1 MASIYVIDDD
11 NIIRTNLKDFLEQEG
26 HDIRTFS
33 TGEDALSRLNHDT
46 PDIMLIDLRL
56 PGIDGLELLEK
67 VKKSSQMVEV
77 VIITGH
83 ADISSAVK
91 AIKLGARDYIKK
103 PFDMDEISIIVQKAV
118 SARKMDEHLAYLHK
132 EEQTR
137 LGFGEIIGTSEAIKK
152 VFEFV
157 RHVSESPKTT
167 VLIRGETGTGK
178 ELVARAIH
186 NNSERAKKP
195 FIEVNCSAFQDTL
208 LEAELFGHEAGAYTD
223 AKEQKKGLVE
233 LSHEGS
239 FFLDEIGDMSIGLQ
253 SKVLKVIEDQVFRRV
268 GGTKIIS
275 VDTRIIS
282 ATSRNLDQLVA
293 DEKFR
298 QDLYYRLN
306 VAMVELPPLRDRNE
320 DIILLA
326 EHFVGVYNAEFKRNI
341 KGILPEVK
349 EWFMKYSWPGNVREI
364 KNVIE
369 RAVLFEKGEYIS
381 VDSINIMDSSTAKSQ
396 SKESVSTEFVI
407 SDIPE
412 RGISLKDVEK
422 SLIQKAL
429 ESTNGNQT
437 KAAQLLGISR
447 ETIKYRMKKFNI
459 KSFPLF
465 I

>member
-1 MASIYVIDDD
+1 MASIFVIDDD
-11 NIIRTNLKDFLEQEG
+11 NIIRVNLKDFLKLEG
-26 HDIRTFS
+26 HDITTFS
-33 TGEDALSRLNHDT
+33 NGEDALSRLSHDT
-46 PDIMLIDLRL
+46 PDIMLVDLQL

-67 VKKSSQMVEV
+67 VKDRSQNIEV

-83 ADISSAVK
+83 ADVPSAVK

-103 PFDMDEISIIVQKAV
+103 PFDLDEISIIVQKAV

-137 LGFGEIIGTSEAIKK
+137 LGFGEIIGTSVAIKK

-157 RHVSESPKTT
+157 RHVSQTPKTT

-208 LEAELFGHEAGAYTD
+208 LEAELFGHEAGAFTD

-239 FFLDEIGDMSIGLQ
+239 FFLDEIGDMSVSLQ
-253 SKVLKVIEDQVFRRV
+253 AKVLKVIEEQVFRRV

-282 ATSRNLDQLVA
+282 ATSRNLDQYVA

-306 VAMVELPPLRDRNE
+306 VAMIELPPLRERDE

-326 EHFVGVYNAEFKRNI
+326 EHFLGVFNTEFKRNI
-341 KGILPEVK
+341 KGIFPEVIK
-349 EWFMKYSWPGNVREI
+349 VFMKYSWPGNVREM
-364 KNVIE
+364 KNVME

-381 VDSINIMDSSTAKSQ
+381 GDSINIIDSSTVQSQ
-396 SKESVSTEFVI
+396 SQDSVSTEFI
-407 SDIPE
+407 INDILE
-412 RGISLKDVEK
+412 KGISLEEVEK
-422 SLIQKAL
+422 SLIIKAL
-429 ESTNGNQT
+429 EMTNKNQT
-437 KAAQLLGISR
+437 KAALLLGISR
-447 ETIKYRMKKFNI
+447 ETIKYRMKKFN
-459 KSFPLF
+459 LA
-465 I
+465 

>member
-1 MASIYVIDDD
+1 MASIFVIDDD
-11 NIIRTNLKDFLEQEG
+11 NIISANLKDFLELEG
-26 HDIRTFS
+26 HDITTFS
-33 TGEDALSRLNHDT
+33 NGEDALSRLSHDT
-46 PDIMLIDLRL
+46 PDIMLVDLQL

-67 VKKSSQMVEV
+67 VKDRSQNIEV

-83 ADISSAVK
+83 ADVPSAVK

-103 PFDMDEISIIVQKAV
+103 PFDLDEISIIVQKAV

-137 LGFGEIIGTSEAIKK
+137 LGFGEIIGTSDAIKK

-157 RHVSESPKTT
+157 RHVSQTPKTT

-195 FIEVNCSAFQDTL
+195 FIEVNCSAFQETL
-208 LEAELFGHEAGAYTD
+208 LEAELFGHEAGAFTD

-239 FFLDEIGDMSIGLQ
+239 FFLDEIGDMSVSLQ
-253 SKVLKVIEDQVFRRV
+253 AKVLKVIEEQVFRRV
-268 GGTKIIS
+268 GGTKVIS

-282 ATSRNLDQLVA
+282 ATSRNLDQYVA

-306 VAMVELPPLRDRNE
+306 VAMIELPPLRERDE

-326 EHFVGVYNAEFKRNI
+326 EHFLGVFNTEFKRNI
-341 KGILPEVK
+341 KGIFPEVIK
-349 EWFMKYSWPGNVREI
+349 LFMKYSWPGNVREM
-364 KNVIE
+364 KNVME

-381 VDSINIMDSSTAKSQ
+381 GDSINIIDSSTVQSQ
-396 SKESVSTEFVI
+396 SQDSLSTEFII
-407 SDIPE
+407 SDILE
-412 RGISLKDVEK
+412 KGISLEDVEK
-422 SLIQKAL
+422 SLIIKAL
-429 ESTNGNQT
+429 EMTNNNQT
-437 KAAQLLGISR
+437 KAALLLGISR
-447 ETIKYRMKKFNI
+447 ETIKYRMKKFN
-459 KSFPLF
+459 LA
-465 I
+465 

>member
-1 MASIYVIDDD
+1 MASIFVIDDD
-11 NIIRTNLKDFLEQEG
+11 NIISANLKDFLELEG
-26 HDIRTFS
+26 HEITTFS
-33 TGEDALSRLNHDT
+33 NGEDALSRLSHDT
-46 PDIMLIDLRL
+46 PDIMLVDLRL

-67 VKKSSQMVEV
+67 VKDRSQNIEV

-83 ADISSAVK
+83 ADVPSAVK

-103 PFDMDEISIIVQKAV
+103 PFDLDEISIIVQKAV

-137 LGFGEIIGTSEAIKK
+137 LGFGEIIGTSDAIKK

-157 RHVSESPKTT
+157 RHVSQTPKTT

-208 LEAELFGHEAGAYTD
+208 LEAELFGHEAGAFTD

-239 FFLDEIGDMSIGLQ
+239 FFLDEIGDMSVSLQ
-253 SKVLKVIEDQVFRRV
+253 AKVLKVIEEQVFRRV
-268 GGTKIIS
+268 GGTKVIS

-282 ATSRNLDQLVA
+282 ATSRNLDQYVA

-306 VAMVELPPLRDRNE
+306 VAMIELPPLRERDE

-326 EHFVGVYNAEFKRNI
+326 EHFLGVFNTEFKRNI
-341 KGILPEVK
+341 KGIFPEVIK
-349 EWFMKYSWPGNVREI
+349 LFMKYSWPGNVREM
-364 KNVIE
+364 KNVME

-381 VDSINIMDSSTAKSQ
+381 GDSINIVDSSTLQSQ
-396 SKESVSTEFVI
+396 TQDSVSTDFII
-407 SDIPE
+407 SDILE
-412 RGISLKDVEK
+412 KGISLEDVEK
-422 SLIQKAL
+422 SLILKAL
-429 ESTNGNQT
+429 ETTNKNQT
-437 KAAQLLGISR
+437 KAALLLGISR
-447 ETIKYRMKKFNI
+447 ETIKYRMKKFN
-459 KSFPLF
+459 LA
-465 I
+465 

>member
-1 MASIYVIDDD
+1 MASIFVIDDD
-11 NIIRTNLKDFLEQEG
+11 NIISANLKDFLELEG
-26 HDIRTFS
+26 HEITTFS
-33 TGEDALSRLNHDT
+33 NGEDALSRLSHET
-46 PDIMLIDLRL
+46 PDIMLVDLRL

-67 VKKSSQMVEV
+67 VKDRSQNIEV

-83 ADISSAVK
+83 ADVPSAVK

-103 PFDMDEISIIVQKAV
+103 PFDLDEISIIVQKAV

-137 LGFGEIIGTSEAIKK
+137 LGFGEIIGTSDAIKK

-157 RHVSESPKTT
+157 RHVSQTPKTT

-208 LEAELFGHEAGAYTD
+208 LEAELFGHEAGAFTD
-223 AKEQKKGLVE
+223 AKEQKKGLLE

-239 FFLDEIGDMSIGLQ
+239 FFLDEIGDMSVSLQ
-253 SKVLKVIEDQVFRRV
+253 AKVLKVIEEQVFRRV
-268 GGTKIIS
+268 GGTKVIS

-282 ATSRNLDQLVA
+282 ATSRNLDQYVA

-306 VAMVELPPLRDRNE
+306 VAMIELPPLRERDE

-326 EHFVGVYNAEFKRNI
+326 EHFLGVFNTEFKRNI
-341 KGILPEVK
+341 KGIFPEVIK
-349 EWFMKYSWPGNVREI
+349 LFMKYSWPGNVREM
-364 KNVIE
+364 KNVME

-381 VDSINIMDSSTAKSQ
+381 GDSINIIDSSTVQSQ
-396 SKESVSTEFVI
+396 TQDSVSTEFII
-407 SDIPE
+407 SDILE
-412 RGISLKDVEK
+412 KGISLEDVEK
-422 SLIQKAL
+422 SLILKAL
-429 ESTNGNQT
+429 ETTNKNQT
-437 KAAQLLGISR
+437 KAALLLGISR
-447 ETIKYRMKKFNI
+447 ETIKYRMKKFN
-459 KSFPLF
+459 LA
-465 I
+465 

>member
-1 MASIYVIDDD
+1 MASIFVIDDD
-11 NIIRTNLKDFLEQEG
+11 NIIRVNLKDFLKLEG
-26 HDIRTFS
+26 HDITTFS
-33 TGEDALSRLNHDT
+33 NGEDALSRLSHDT
-46 PDIMLIDLRL
+46 PDIMLVDLQL

-67 VKKSSQMVEV
+67 VKDRSQNIEV

-83 ADISSAVK
+83 ADVPSAVK

-103 PFDMDEISIIVQKAV
+103 PFDLDEISIIVQKAV

-137 LGFGEIIGTSEAIKK
+137 LGFGEIIGTSVAIKK

-157 RHVSESPKTT
+157 RHVSQTPKTT

-208 LEAELFGHEAGAYTD
+208 LEAELFGHEAGAFTD

-239 FFLDEIGDMSIGLQ
+239 FFLDEIGDMSVSLQ
-253 SKVLKVIEDQVFRRV
+253 AKVLKVIEEQVFRRV

-282 ATSRNLDQLVA
+282 ATSRNLDQYVA

-306 VAMVELPPLRDRNE
+306 VAMIELPPLRERDE

-326 EHFVGVYNAEFKRNI
+326 EHFLGVFNTEFKRNI
-341 KGILPEVK
+341 KGIFPEVIK
-349 EWFMKYSWPGNVREI
+349 VFMKYSWPGNVREM
-364 KNVIE
+364 KNVME

-381 VDSINIMDSSTAKSQ
+381 GDSINIIDSSTVHSQ
-396 SKESVSTEFVI
+396 SQDSVSTEFI
-407 SDIPE
+407 INDILE
-412 RGISLKDVEK
+412 KGISLEEVEK
-422 SLIQKAL
+422 SLIIKAL
-429 ESTNGNQT
+429 EMTNKNQT
-437 KAAQLLGISR
+437 KAALLLGISR
-447 ETIKYRMKKFNI
+447 ETIKYRMKKFN
-459 KSFPLF
+459 LA
-465 I
+465 

>member
-1 MASIYVIDDD
+1 MASIFVIDDD
-11 NIIRTNLKDFLEQEG
+11 NIIRGNLKDFLELEG
-26 HDIRTFS
+26 HDITTFS
-33 TGEDALSRLNHDT
+33 TGEDALSRLSHDT
-46 PDIMLIDLRL
+46 PDIMLVDLRL

-67 VKKSSQMVEV
+67 VKESSQNVEV

-83 ADISSAVK
+83 ADVSSAVK

-103 PFDMDEISIIVQKAV
+103 PFDLDEISIIVQKAV
-118 SARKMDEHLAYLHK
+118 SARKMDEHMAYLHK

-157 RHVSESPKTT
+157 RHVSQSPKTT

-186 NNSERAKKP
+186 NHSERAKKP
-195 FIEVNCSAFQDTL
+195 FIEVNCSAFQETL
-208 LEAELFGHEAGAYTD
+208 LEAELFGHEAGAFTD

-239 FFLDEIGDMSIGLQ
+239 FFLDEIGDMSVSLQ
-253 SKVLKVIEDQVFRRV
+253 SKVLKVIEEQVFRRV
-268 GGTKIIS
+268 GGTKVIS

-282 ATSRNLDQLVA
+282 ATSRNLDQFVA
-293 DEKFR
+293 DDKFR

-306 VAMVELPPLRDRNE
+306 VAMIELPPLRDRDE

-326 EHFVGVYNAEFKRNI
+326 EHFLGVFNTEFKRNI

-349 EWFMKYSWPGNVREI
+349 ELFMNYSWPGNVREI
-364 KNVIE
+364 KNVME

-381 VDSINIMDSSTAKSQ
+381 GDNINIIESSMVQ
-396 SKESVSTEFVI
+396 SKTKDGVSADFVI
-407 SDIPE
+407 NDIPE
-412 RGISLKDVEK
+412 KGISLEEVEK
-422 SLIQKAL
+422 SLILKSL
-429 ESTNGNQT
+429 DKTKGNQT
-437 KAAQLLGISR
+437 KAARLLGISR
-447 ETIKYRMKKFNI
+447 ETIKYRIKKFN
-459 KSFPLF
+459 LT
-465 I
+465 

>member
-1 MASIYVIDDD
+1 MASIFVIDDD
-11 NIIRTNLKDFLEQEG
+11 NIISANLKDFLELEG
-26 HDIRTFS
+26 HDITTFS
-33 TGEDALSRLNHDT
+33 NGEDALSRLSHDT
-46 PDIMLIDLRL
+46 PDIMLVDLKL

-67 VKKSSQMVEV
+67 VKDRSQNIEV

-83 ADISSAVK
+83 AEVPSAVK

-103 PFDMDEISIIVQKAV
+103 PFDLDEISIIVQKAV

-137 LGFGEIIGTSEAIKK
+137 LGFGEIIGTSDAIKK

-157 RHVSESPKTT
+157 RHVSQTPKTT

-208 LEAELFGHEAGAYTD
+208 LEAELFGHEAGAFTD
-223 AKEQKKGLVE
+223 AKEQKKGLLE

-239 FFLDEIGDMSIGLQ
+239 FFLDEIGDMSVSLQ
-253 SKVLKVIEDQVFRRV
+253 AKVLKVIEEQVFRRV
-268 GGTKIIS
+268 GGTKVIS

-282 ATSRNLDQLVA
+282 ATSRNLDQYVA

-306 VAMVELPPLRDRNE
+306 VAMIELPPLRERDE

-326 EHFVGVYNAEFKRNI
+326 EHFLGVFNTEFKRNI
-341 KGILPEVK
+341 KGIFPEVIK
-349 EWFMKYSWPGNVREI
+349 LFMKYSWPGNVREM
-364 KNVIE
+364 KNVME

-381 VDSINIMDSSTAKSQ
+381 GDSINIVDSSTLQSQ
-396 SKESVSTEFVI
+396 TQDSVSTDFI
-407 SDIPE
+407 IGDILE
-412 RGISLKDVEK
+412 KGISLEDVEK
-422 SLIQKAL
+422 SLILKAL
-429 ESTNGNQT
+429 ETTNKNQT
-437 KAAQLLGISR
+437 KAALLLGISR
-447 ETIKYRMKKFNI
+447 ETIKYRMKKFN
-459 KSFPLF
+459 LA
-465 I
+465 